1 MKRLA
6 SILVCLLLPAGAA
19 ATDQDT
25 QPDRSSRPLD
35 HSSTA
40 KILNPGAGETKL
52 LGADSLAAISGSG
65 TAEIGCGA
73 VAGASLV
80 FAFTG
85 VGTPVAIALAALG
98 AACALLA

>member
-6 SILVCLLLPAGAA
+6 SILVCLLLPAVAA

-25 QPDRSSRPLD
+25 QPDRSSRALD

-40 KILNPGAGETKL
+40 TILNPGAGETEL
-52 LGADSLAAISGSG
+52 LGADSLAATSGSG

-80 FAFTG
+80 FALTG
-85 VGTPVAIALAALG
+85 VGAPVAITLAALG
-98 AACALLA
+98 AACTLLA